1 MNTKRFLV
9 VAGVS
14 LSLVVAL
21 GAGVLIGGI
30 TGQSVFAQGPAGGQQ
45 GFGPGMMVRGL
56 GFGAGYTGTVA
67 GPITGQFTGT
77 MPCLTAGVVNGQ
89 DGQDGQDGQV
99 GQFGQFGRG
108 MMGGAG
114 AFGYNSVM
122 LPSLAKALGL
132 TQEQLQAEFAAGK
145 SALDIATAKGISAE
159 KLQADFLAAHK
170 AALQQ
175 LVTDGKLTQAQADA
189 MQDRADDQDH
199 PCLTGTV
206 TPGQGFGPGGM
217 MGGGVRGG
225 RGMMGRIL

>member
-14 LSLVVAL
+14 LSLVMAL

-30 TGQSVFAQGPAGGQQ
+30 AGQSVFAQGPAGGLQ
-45 GFGPGMMVRGL
+45 GLGRGMMGSGL
-56 GFGAGYTGTVA
+56 GFGAGYTGT
-67 GPITGQFTGT
+67 
-77 MPCLTAGVVNGQ
+77 MPCPTA
-89 DGQDGQDGQV
+89 DGDEADAVTGRA
-99 GQFGQFGRG
+99 GRG

-114 AFGYNSVM
+114 GFGYNSVM
-122 LPSLAKALGL
+122 LPSLASALGL
-132 TQEQLQAEFAAGK
+132 TVEQLQAEFKAGK

-170 AALQQ
+170 VALQQ
-175 LVTDGKLTQAQADA
+175 LVKDGKLTQAQADA

-206 TPGQGFGPGGM
+206 IPGQGAGRGGM
-217 MGGGVRGG
+217 MGGGYRGG
-225 RGMMGRIL
+225 RGMMGRGI

>member
-14 LSLVVAL
+14 LSLVMAL

-45 GFGPGMMVRGL
+45 GFGPGMMGRGL

-77 MPCLTAGVVNGQ
+77 MPCLTGDV
-89 DGQDGQDGQV
+89 GQV
-99 GQFGQFGRG
+99 GPNGQFGRG

-114 AFGYNSVM
+114 GYGFDSVM

-217 MGGGVRGG
+217 MGGGGRGG